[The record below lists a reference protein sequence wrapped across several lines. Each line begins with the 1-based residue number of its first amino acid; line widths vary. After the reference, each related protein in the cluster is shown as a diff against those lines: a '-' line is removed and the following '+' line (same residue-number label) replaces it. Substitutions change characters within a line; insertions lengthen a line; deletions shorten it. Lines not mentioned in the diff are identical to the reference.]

1 MSWSVT
7 IHHQSF
13 DCMHIGEVGRFQNFR
28 TSVTLTLAWDRVTQ
42 HTVVYHSLIDLY
54 TIKFVEMGMTFLY
67 VRADTKTGFLG
78 RRAGDDVKDRHNGY
92 YFITQS

>member
-1 MSWSVT
+1 
-7 IHHQSF
+7 
-13 DCMHIGEVGRFQNFR
+13 MHIGEVGRFQNFR

-78 RRAGDDVKDRHNGY
+78 RRRYRQAQWLLFHHSVVTGVSHGP
-92 YFITQS
+92 